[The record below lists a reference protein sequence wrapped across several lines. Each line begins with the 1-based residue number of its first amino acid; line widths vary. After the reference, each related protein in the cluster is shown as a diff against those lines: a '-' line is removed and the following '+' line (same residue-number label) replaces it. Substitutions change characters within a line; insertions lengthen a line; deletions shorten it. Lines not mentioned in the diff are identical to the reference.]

1 VNGAAGNLLSR
12 RGVLAGAVALVV
24 VAVFAA
30 TDDGAHL
37 ALPTMPTAHDRI
49 PVASPA
55 PVWTFPTPVPSGGF
69 PDGSD
74 AGDSGDLGDDPAD
87 QPSASDG
94 VPVYT
99 PGGPEPALQAAAS
112 LPGVTAAD
120 PHVPCPPATVEV
132 SDASELK
139 AALAAAQPGT
149 VIQVLDGTYS
159 GNFTGVARGT
169 ADQPVFLCGG
179 PGAVLDAGSPK
190 TKGGY
195 VLHLQNA
202 LYWRLVGFTVQNGQ
216 KGVVLDHTDYSVIE
230 DLTVQNI
237 GDEAIHLREFS
248 DDDLVLHNTVHDT
261 GLRQPKYG
269 EGVYIGTAKSNWCT
283 YTACQPDHSDNDV
296 VRDNTFARTTAEN
309 VDIKEGTTGGAL
321 VGNHFDGAGF
331 APKGADAWVNAKGNA
346 YLVRG
351 NDGHD
356 SSQDGFQTHQI
367 VDGWG
372 RGNRFEDNTATVNG
386 PGFGFHFTPANDNVW
401 TCDNKVQGATRGSG
415 NVPCASS

>member
-1 VNGAAGNLLSR
+1 MSGAAQRFPGGR
-12 RGVLAGAVALVV
+12 RGIAVTVTALAAVMVAAL
-24 VAVFAA
+24 A
-30 TDDGAHL
+30 DRGPGL
-37 ALPTMPTAHDRI
+37 SLPMVPAAHDRI

-55 PVWTFPTPVPSGGF
+55 PLWTFPTPAASDGF
-69 PDGSD
+69 PGEEDSSD
-74 AGDSGDLGDDPAD
+74 PGDDDPAD
-87 QPSASDG
+87 QQSPSDG

-99 PGGPEPALQAAAS
+99 PGGPEPALQPAAS

-120 PHVPCPPATVEV
+120 PHVPCPAATVEV
-132 SDASELK
+132 GDASELK
-139 AALAAAQPGT
+139 TALSAAHPGT
-149 VIQVLDGTYS
+149 VIQMLDGTYS
-159 GNFTGVARGT
+159 GNFTGVAQGT
-169 ADQPVFLCGG
+169 ADRPVFLCGG

-202 LYWRLVGFTVQNGQ
+202 QYWRLVGFTVQNGQ
-216 KGVVLDHTDYSVIE
+216 KGVVLDHTDNSVIE

-321 VGNHFDGAGF
+321 IGNHFDGGGF

-346 YLVRG
+346 YLLRG

-401 TCDNKVQGATRGSG
+401 TCDNKVQGATKGAG
-415 NVPCASS
+415 NVPCSSS